1 MENTIIFPNLHIT
14 LTNVGKS
21 ISVFGFEIAFY
32 GIIIAIG
39 MILGSSIIMKNAKK
53 QGYKE
58 DDFLDII
65 IWSLVLGVIGARA
78 YYVVFSWNLYKN
90 DLLSIFNL
98 RQGGLAIYGG
108 ILAGILTAFIVC
120 KLKKIPFLKA
130 ADVCIL
136 GLPVGQAIGRWG
148 NFFNREAFGD
158 YTNNLFAMQIPLSRV
173 RTMDDVSQTMLDHV
187 QTIGNTAFISVN
199 PTFLYE
205 SVWSVGVFIFLMIMR
220 RHLKFN
226 GEAVLLYLITY
237 GAGRFW
243 IEGLRT
249 DQLIL
254 FNTGIPVSQ
263 LLAACLVAFGFV
275 MLLIGFN
282 KGKKSKGKYSK

>member
-14 LTNVGKS
+14 LNNVGKS

-39 MILGSSIIMKNAKK
+39 MILGSSIIMKNAKR

-65 IWSLVLGVIGARA
+65 IWTLVFGVIGARA
-78 YYVVFSWNLYKN
+78 YYVIFSWDLYKN
-90 DLLSIFNL
+90 DLLSILNL

-108 ILAGILTAFIVC
+108 VLAGMLTAFIVC
-120 KLKKIPFLKA
+120 RVKKIPFLKA
-130 ADVCIL
+130 ADICIL

-173 RTMDDVSQTMLDHV
+173 RTMDDVTQTMLDHV
-187 QTIGNTAFISVN
+187 QTIGQTTFISVH

-205 SVWSVGVFIFLMIMR
+205 SLWSVGVFIFLFIMS

-226 GEAVLLYLITY
+226 GEAILLYLITY

-263 LLAACLVAFGFV
+263 LLAACMVAFGFV

-282 KGKKSKGKYSK
+282 RGKKSRGKYSK

>member
-14 LTNVGKS
+14 LNNVGKS

-32 GIIIAIG
+32 GIIIAVG
-39 MILGSSIIMKNAKK
+39 MILGSSIIMKNAKR

-65 IWSLVLGVIGARA
+65 IWTLVFGVIGARA
-78 YYVVFSWNLYKN
+78 YYVIFSWDLYKN

-108 ILAGILTAFIVC
+108 VLAGMLTAFIVC
-120 KLKKIPFLKA
+120 RVKKIPFLKA
-130 ADVCIL
+130 ADICIL

-173 RTMDDVSQTMLDHV
+173 RTMDDVTQTMLDHV
-187 QTIGNTAFISVN
+187 TTIGQTTFISVH

-205 SVWSVGVFIFLMIMR
+205 SLWSVGVFIFLLIMSH
-220 RHLKFN
+220 HLKFN
-226 GEAVLLYLITY
+226 GEAILLYLITY

-263 LLAACLVAFGFV
+263 LLAACMIAFGFI

-282 KGKKSKGKYSK
+282 KGKKSRGKYSK